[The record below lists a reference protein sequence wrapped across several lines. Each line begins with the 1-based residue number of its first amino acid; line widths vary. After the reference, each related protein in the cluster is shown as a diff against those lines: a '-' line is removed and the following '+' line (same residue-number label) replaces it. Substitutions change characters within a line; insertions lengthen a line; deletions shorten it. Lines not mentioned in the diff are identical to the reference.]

1 MPQHLYFLKFQ
12 LVLCQLVGGCHIDHI
27 PYLAKNTKN

>member
-12 LVLCQLVGGCHIDHI
+12 LVLYSATSWLYFLEMV
-27 PYLAKNTKN
+27 LS